1 MIKEQLTGSKT
12 RQGNHLFIEEVVYMT
27 VSAKQTEAPEKRS
40 FAARLGS
47 SARKFGAT
55 LGPPVLAVILSMIAG
70 AIVILITRP
79 NRSVDPFTNIFNA
92 YSALFTGS
100 YGSLS
105 SISDTLVTVSP
116 LIFASISV
124 AIAFRAGLFNIGAAG
139 QLAVGAMAADIVGL
153 TFTSWPSWV
162 LIPTMLLVS
171 ILAGAI
177 WGGIAG
183 FLKAWRGAHE
193 VVTTIMLN
201 WIAFYLTDYLINS
214 APFAAPFGTTQ
225 TIALPPNATL
235 PPIVGVYN
243 QIFAGGQPVLDTFT
257 YKIDVSIFLALIAL
271 VVYWFIISRT
281 TFGYEIRVI
290 GQNPKAAKYAGIPT
304 RRNIFLVMAIA
315 GGFAGLAGSTNLM
328 GQPGYNLTATA
339 FSILPTG
346 FDAIAVALLGQTTAI
361 GILLA
366 SLLIGGLRSGSTAMQ
381 AIAHVDPNLVLIIE
395 ALVLFFIAIEFI
407 PVFRRMLPRWLRPRF
422 VPRLQAG
429 TIDTTV
435 IGVTAKGDNK
445 EQDIIQISDLEK
457 EE

>member
-1 MIKEQLTGSKT
+1 MA
-12 RQGNHLFIEEVVYMT
+12 VPV
-27 VSAKQTEAPEKRS
+27 KQTEAPEQRPLAS
-40 FAARLGS
+40 RLGS
-47 SARKFGAT
+47 LARKYGAA
-55 LGPPVLAVILSMIAG
+55 LGPPVFAVILAMIAG
-70 AIVILITRP
+70 AIVILITWP
-79 NRSVDPFTNIFNA
+79 DKTVGPFQNIINA

-100 YGSLS
+100 YGSLA
-105 SISDTLVTVSP
+105 SISDTLVRVSP

-201 WIAFYLTDYLINS
+201 WIAFYGTDYLINS
-214 APFAAPFGTTQ
+214 APFTAPFGVTQ

-235 PPIVGVYN
+235 PPIAGVYN
-243 QIFAGGQPVLDTFT
+243 QIFGNVLPQLDTFT
-257 YKIDVSIFLALIAL
+257 YKADISFFFALIAL
-271 VVYWFIISRT
+271 VIYWFIISRT
-281 TFGYEIRVI
+281 TFGYELRVI

-304 RRNIFLVMAIA
+304 KRNIFLVMAIA

-328 GQPGYNLTATA
+328 GQPGYELSATA
-339 FSILPTG
+339 FSALPTG

-381 AIAHVDPNLVLIIE
+381 ALAHVDPNLVLIIE
-395 ALVLFFIAIEFI
+395 ALVLFFIAAEFF
-407 PVFRRMLPRWLRPRF
+407 PVLRRALPAWLRPRF
-422 VPRLQAG
+422 RPTLQS
-429 TIDTTV
+429 TIVARTSVDLPEN
-435 IGVTAKGDNK
+435 GNGDAQNVV
-445 EQDIIQISDLEK
+445 EISDLEK

>member
-1 MIKEQLTGSKT
+1 MA
-12 RQGNHLFIEEVVYMT
+12 
-27 VSAKQTEAPEKRS
+27 VSAKQPETSEQRPP
-40 FAARLGS
+40 GS
-47 SARKFGAT
+47 KLAIWARKFGTAF
-55 LGPPVLAVILSMIAG
+55 GRPVISVILAFIAG
-70 AIVILITRP
+70 AIVILITWP
-79 NRSVDPFTNIFNA
+79 DKTVGPFQNIINA
-92 YSALFTGS
+92 YTALFTGS
-100 YGSLS
+100 YGSLAN
-105 SISDTLVTVSP
+105 ISDTLVIVTP

-139 QLAVGAMAADIVGL
+139 QLAVGAMAADMIGL
-153 TFTSWPSWV
+153 TFTSWPSWL
-162 LIPTMLLVS
+162 LIPVMLLAS

-201 WIAFYLTDYLINS
+201 WIAFYGTDYLINS
-214 APFAAPFGTTQ
+214 PPFTAPFGVTQ
-225 TIALPPNATL
+225 TLALPPNATL
-235 PPIVGVYN
+235 PPIAGVYN
-243 QIFAGGQPVLDTFT
+243 QIFGNGQPLLDTFT
-257 YKIDVSIFLALIAL
+257 YKVDISIFFALIAL
-271 VVYWFIISRT
+271 VIYWFIISRT

-315 GGFAGLAGSTNLM
+315 GAFAGLAGSTNLM

-339 FSILPTG
+339 FSGLPTG

-381 AIAHVDPNLVLIIE
+381 SLAHVDPNLVLIIE
-395 ALVLFFIAIEFI
+395 ALVLFFIAAEFL
-407 PVFRRMLPRWLRPRF
+407 PVLRRALPAWLRPRF
-422 VPRLQAG
+422 VPTLQ
-429 TIDTTV
+429 TTTV
-435 IGVTAKGDNK
+435 ARTSVDLPENGNGDAQSNV
-445 EQDIIQISDLEK
+445 EISDLEK

>member
-1 MIKEQLTGSKT
+1 MA
-12 RQGNHLFIEEVVYMT
+12 VPV
-27 VSAKQTEAPEKRS
+27 KQTEAPQERPRAS
-40 FAARLGS
+40 RLGS
-47 SARKFGAT
+47 IARKYSAA
-55 LGPPVLAVILSMIAG
+55 LGPPVFAVILAMIAG
-70 AIVILITRP
+70 AIVILITWP
-79 NRSVDPFTNIFNA
+79 DKTVDPVTNIFHA

-100 YGSLS
+100 YGSLA
-105 SISDTLVTVSP
+105 SISDTLVTVTP

-139 QLAVGAMAADIVGL
+139 QLAVGAMAADMIGL

-162 LIPTMLLVS
+162 LIPTMLLAS

-201 WIAFYLTDYLINS
+201 WIAFYGTDYLINS
-214 APFAAPFGTTQ
+214 APFAAPLGTTE
-225 TIALPPNATL
+225 TVALPPNATL
-235 PPIVGVYN
+235 PPVVGVYN
-243 QIFAGGQPVLDTFT
+243 QIFGNGQQLLDTFT
-257 YKIDVSIFLALIAL
+257 YKVDVSIFFALIAL
-271 VVYWFIISRT
+271 VIYWFIISRT

-304 RRNIFLVMAIA
+304 KRNTFLVMAIA
-315 GGFAGLAGSTNLM
+315 GGFAGLAGSSILM

-346 FDAIAVALLGQTTAI
+346 FDAIAVALIGQTTAI

-381 AIAHVDPNLVLIIE
+381 AIAHVDPNLVFIIE
-395 ALVLFFIAIEFI
+395 ALVLFFIAAEFI
-407 PVFRRMLPRWLRPRF
+407 PALRRILPVWLRPRF
-422 VPRLQAG
+422 RPTLQAA
-429 TIDTTV
+429 TIDSTIV
-435 IGVTAKGDNK
+435 GLPANDNGDALGGV
-445 EQDIIQISDLEK
+445 EISELEK

>member
-1 MIKEQLTGSKT
+1 MA
-12 RQGNHLFIEEVVYMT
+12 VPV
-27 VSAKQTEAPEKRS
+27 KQTEAPQQRPLAS
-40 FAARLGS
+40 RLGS
-47 SARKFGAT
+47 RARKYGAA
-55 LGPPVLAVILSMIAG
+55 LGPPVFAVILAMIAG
-70 AIVILITRP
+70 AIVILITWP
-79 NRSVDPFTNIFNA
+79 DKTVDPFTNIFNA

-100 YGSLS
+100 YGSLAS
-105 SISDTLVTVSP
+105 TSDTLVRVSP

-124 AIAFRAGLFNIGAAG
+124 AIAFRGGLFNIGAAG
-139 QLAVGAMAADIVGL
+139 QLAVGAMAADMIGL

-162 LIPTMLLVS
+162 LIPTMLLAS

-201 WIAFYLTDYLINS
+201 WIAFYGTDYLINS
-214 APFAAPFGTTQ
+214 DPFTAPFGVTQ

-235 PPIVGVYN
+235 PPVVTVIN
-243 QIFAGGQPVLDTFT
+243 QIFGSALPPLSTFT
-257 YKIDVSIFLALIAL
+257 YKVDISIFFALLAL

-304 RRNIFLVMAIA
+304 KRNIFLVMAIA
-315 GGFAGLAGSTNLM
+315 GAFAGLAGSTNLM

-339 FSILPTG
+339 FSINPTG

-366 SLLIGGLRSGSTAMQ
+366 SLLVGGLRSGSTAMQ

-395 ALVLFFIAIEFI
+395 ALVLFFIAAQFL
-407 PVFRRMLPRWLRPRF
+407 PVLRRALPAWLRPRF
-422 VPRLQAG
+422 VPTLQA
-429 TIDTTV
+429 TV
-435 IGVTAKGDNK
+435 VARTSVDLPENGNGDAQNGI
-445 EQDIIQISDLEK
+445 EISDLEK

>member
-1 MIKEQLTGSKT
+1 MA
-12 RQGNHLFIEEVVYMT
+12 VPV
-27 VSAKQTEAPEKRS
+27 KQTEPPQQRS
-40 FAARLGS
+40 FASRLGS
-47 SARKFGAT
+47 RLREYGAAI
-55 LGPPVLAVILSMIAG
+55 GPPIFAVILAMIAG
-70 AIVILITRP
+70 AIVILITWP
-79 NRSVDPFTNIFNA
+79 DKTVDPVTNIFHA

-100 YGSLS
+100 YGSFA
-105 SISDTLVTVSP
+105 SISDTLVTVTP

-201 WIAFYLTDYLINS
+201 WIAFYGTDYLINT

-225 TIALPPNATL
+225 TVALPPNATL
-235 PPIVGVYN
+235 PPIAGVYN
-243 QIFAGGQPVLDTFT
+243 QIFGNGQPLLDTFT
-257 YKIDVSIFLALIAL
+257 YKIDVSIFFALIAL

-290 GQNPKAAKYAGIPT
+290 GQNPKAARYAGIPVK
-304 RRNIFLVMAIA
+304 RNTFLVMAIA

-328 GQPGYNLTATA
+328 GQSGYNLTATA

-381 AIAHVDPNLVLIIE
+381 SLAHVDPNLVLIIE
-395 ALVLFFIAIEFI
+395 ALVLFFIAAEFI
-407 PVFRRMLPRWLRPRF
+407 PSLRRILPAWLRPRF
-422 VPRLQAG
+422 RPTLQ
-429 TIDTTV
+429 TSLIDSTV
-435 IGVTAKGDNK
+435 VGLPENDNGDAQSGM
-445 EQDIIQISDLEK
+445 EISDLEK

>member
-1 MIKEQLTGSKT
+1 MA
-12 RQGNHLFIEEVVYMT
+12 
-27 VSAKQTEAPEKRS
+27 VSAKQPETSEHRPP
-40 FAARLGS
+40 GS
-47 SARKFGAT
+47 KLAIWARKFGTAF
-55 LGPPVLAVILSMIAG
+55 GRPVISVILAFIAG
-70 AIVILITRP
+70 AIVILITWP
-79 NRSVDPFTNIFNA
+79 DKTVGPFQNIINA
-92 YSALFTGS
+92 YAALFTGS
-100 YGSLS
+100 YGSLAN
-105 SISDTLVTVSP
+105 ISDTLVIVTP

-139 QLAVGAMAADIVGL
+139 QLAVGAMAADMIGL
-153 TFTSWPSWV
+153 TFTSWPSWL
-162 LIPTMLLVS
+162 LIPVMLLAS

-201 WIAFYLTDYLINS
+201 WIAFYGTDYLINS
-214 APFAAPFGTTQ
+214 PPFTAPFGVTQ
-225 TIALPPNATL
+225 TLALPPNATL
-235 PPIVGVYN
+235 PPIAGVYN
-243 QIFAGGQPVLDTFT
+243 QIFGNGQPLLDTFT
-257 YKIDVSIFLALIAL
+257 YKVDISIFFALIAL
-271 VVYWFIISRT
+271 VIYWFIISRT

-315 GGFAGLAGSTNLM
+315 GAFAGLAGSTNLM

-339 FSILPTG
+339 FSGLPTG

-381 AIAHVDPNLVLIIE
+381 SLAHVDPNLVLIIE
-395 ALVLFFIAIEFI
+395 ALVLFFIAAEFL
-407 PVFRRMLPRWLRPRF
+407 PVLRRALPAWLRPRF
-422 VPRLQAG
+422 VPTLQ
-429 TIDTTV
+429 TTTV
-435 IGVTAKGDNK
+435 ARTSVDLPENGNGDAQSNV
-445 EQDIIQISDLEK
+445 EISDLEK

>member
-1 MIKEQLTGSKT
+1 MAVPT
-12 RQGNHLFIEEVVYMT
+12 
-27 VSAKQTEAPEKRS
+27 KQTEAPEQRPSASRLRS
-40 FAARLGS
+40 L
-47 SARKFGAT
+47 ARKYGTA
-55 LGPPVLAVILSMIAG
+55 LGPPVFAVILAMIAG
-70 AIVILITRP
+70 AIVIIITWP
-79 NRSVDPFTNIFNA
+79 DKTVDPFTNVFNA
-92 YSALFTGS
+92 YATLFSGS
-100 YGSLS
+100 YGSLA
-105 SISDTLVTVSP
+105 SISVTLVSVTP

-153 TFTSWPSWV
+153 TFTAWPSWV
-162 LIPTMLLVS
+162 LIPTMLLAS

-201 WIAFYLTDYLINS
+201 WIAFYVTDYLINS
-214 APFAAPFGTTQ
+214 APFTAPFGVTQ
-225 TIALPPNATL
+225 TLALSPNATL
-235 PPIVGVYN
+235 PFIATLYN
-243 QIFAGGQPVLDTFT
+243 QTLGNFLPQLNTFIYT
-257 YKIDVSIFLALIAL
+257 TDVGLFLALIAL
-271 VVYWFIISRT
+271 VIYWFIVSRT

-290 GQNPKAAKYAGIPT
+290 GQNRKAATYAGIPT

-315 GGFAGLAGSTNLM
+315 GAFAGLAGSIHLM
-328 GQPGYNLTATA
+328 GQPGYELSATA
-339 FSILPTG
+339 FSALPTG

-395 ALVLFFIAIEFI
+395 ALVLFFIAAEFF
-407 PVFRRMLPRWLRPRF
+407 PVLRRVLPVWLRPRF
-422 VPRLQAG
+422 RPTLQTT
-429 TIDTTV
+429 TIASTSVDLPVDGIGDTQNEV
-435 IGVTAKGDNK
+435 EV
-445 EQDIIQISDLEK
+445 SDLEK

>member
-1 MIKEQLTGSKT
+1 MAVPVKQKEASQ
-12 RQGNHLFIEEVVYMT
+12 E
-27 VSAKQTEAPEKRS
+27 RS
-40 FAARLGS
+40 FASRLGL
-47 SARKFGAT
+47 SARKYGAA
-55 LGPPVLAVILSMIAG
+55 LGPPFFAVILAIIAG
-70 AIVILITRP
+70 SIVILISWPDKT
-79 NRSVDPFTNIFNA
+79 VDPFTNVIHA

-100 YGSLS
+100 YGSLT
-105 SISDTLVTVSP
+105 SISDTMVIVSP

-124 AIAFRAGLFNIGAAG
+124 AIAFRGGLFNIGAAG

-153 TFTSWPSWV
+153 TFTSWPSWI
-162 LIPTMLLVS
+162 LIPTMLLAS

-201 WIAFYLTDYLINS
+201 WIAFYATDYLINS
-214 APFAAPFGTTQ
+214 APFAAPNGTTQ
-225 TIALPPNATL
+225 TVALPPNATL
-235 PPIVGVYN
+235 PPIAGVYN
-243 QIFAGGQPVLDTFT
+243 QIFANGQPVLNTFA
-257 YKIDVSIFLALIAL
+257 YKIDISIFFALAAL

-304 RRNIFLVMAIA
+304 RRNTFLVMAIA
-315 GGFAGLAGSTNLM
+315 GGFAGLAGSTSLM
-328 GQPGYNLTATA
+328 GQQGYNLTATA

-366 SLLIGGLRSGSTAMQ
+366 SLLIGGLRSGSTDMQ
-381 AIAHVDPNLVLIIE
+381 AIAHVDANLVFIIE
-395 ALVLFFIAIEFI
+395 ALVLFFIAAQFF
-407 PVFRRMLPRWLRPRF
+407 PVLRRIMPVWLRPRF
-422 VPRLQAG
+422 RPTLQAA
-429 TIDTTV
+429 TIDSSV
-435 IGVTAKGDNK
+435 VGLPENDNGDALN
-445 EQDIIQISDLEK
+445 EVEISELEK

>member
-1 MIKEQLTGSKT
+1 MA
-12 RQGNHLFIEEVVYMT
+12 
-27 VSAKQTEAPEKRS
+27 VSAKQPETSEHRPP
-40 FAARLGS
+40 GS
-47 SARKFGAT
+47 KLAIWARKFGTAF
-55 LGPPVLAVILSMIAG
+55 GRPVISVILAMITG
-70 AIVILITRP
+70 AIVILITWP
-79 NRSVDPFTNIFNA
+79 DKTVDRFTNVFNA
-92 YSALFTGS
+92 YFALFTGS
-100 YGSLS
+100 YGSLA
-105 SISDTLVTVSP
+105 SISDTLVKVSP

-162 LIPTMLLVS
+162 LIPTMLLAS

-201 WIAFYLTDYLINS
+201 WIAFYGTDYLINS
-214 APFAAPFGTTQ
+214 APFTAPFGVTQ
-225 TIALPPNATL
+225 TTALPPNATL

-243 QIFAGGQPVLDTFT
+243 QIFANGQPVLDTFT
-257 YKIDVSIFLALIAL
+257 YKIDISIFLALISL
-271 VVYWFIISRT
+271 VIYWFIISRT
-281 TFGYEIRVI
+281 IFGYEIRVI

-304 RRNIFLVMAIA
+304 KRNIFLVMAIA
-315 GGFAGLAGSTNLM
+315 GGFAGLAGSSILM

-366 SLLIGGLRSGSTAMQ
+366 SLLIGGLASGSTAMQ
-381 AIAHVDPNLVLIIE
+381 ALAHVDPNLVLIIE
-395 ALVLFFIAIEFI
+395 ALVLFFIAAQFLRVLR
-407 PVFRRMLPRWLRPRF
+407 PALPAWLRPRF
-422 VPRLQAG
+422 VPTLQ
-429 TIDTTV
+429 TTV
-435 IGVTAKGDNK
+435 VARTSVDMPQKSNGDAQ
-445 EQDIIQISDLEK
+445 EGIEVSDLEK

>member
-1 MIKEQLTGSKT
+1 MA
-12 RQGNHLFIEEVVYMT
+12 VPV
-27 VSAKQTEAPEKRS
+27 KQTEAPQERPRTS
-40 FAARLGS
+40 RLGS
-47 SARKFGAT
+47 IARKYSAA
-55 LGPPVLAVILSMIAG
+55 LGPPVFAVILAMIAG
-70 AIVILITRP
+70 AIVILITWP
-79 NRSVDPFTNIFNA
+79 DKTVDPFTNIFNA

-100 YGSLS
+100 YGSLA
-105 SISDTLVTVSP
+105 SISDTLVTVTP

-162 LIPTMLLVS
+162 LIPTMLLAS

-201 WIAFYLTDYLINS
+201 WIAFYGTDYLINS
-214 APFAAPFGTTQ
+214 APFAAPLGTTQ

-235 PPIVGVYN
+235 PPVVGVYN
-243 QIFAGGQPVLDTFT
+243 QIFGNGQPLLNTFT
-257 YKIDVSIFLALIAL
+257 YKVDVSIFFALIAL
-271 VVYWFIISRT
+271 VIYWFIYART

-290 GQNPKAAKYAGIPT
+290 GQNPKAARYAGISVKWNT
-304 RRNIFLVMAIA
+304 FLVMAIA
-315 GGFAGLAGSTNLM
+315 GAFAGLAGSTNLM
-328 GQPGYNLTATA
+328 GQSGYNLTATA

-381 AIAHVDPNLVLIIE
+381 SIAHVDPNLVLIIE
-395 ALVLFFIAIEFI
+395 ALVLFFIAAQFFPALRRIL
-407 PVFRRMLPRWLRPRF
+407 PVWLRPRF
-422 VPRLQAG
+422 RPTLQATIIAG
-429 TIDTTV
+429 TSIDLP
-435 IGVTAKGDNK
+435 GNDNGDAQS
-445 EQDIIQISDLEK
+445 EMEISNLEK